1 MKGEEEYMTK
11 KVKTKKE
18 NKIRK
23 CGYKRHTASD
33 KDMNIKP
40 FSAILPF
47 FSSFLF

>member
-1 MKGEEEYMTK
+1 MTK

-23 CGYKRHTASD
+23 CGRVCYKRHTASD
-33 KDMNIKP
+33 KDMGIKVYTTP